1 MKMQLRLSGNYGK
14 FIDNAEYI
22 KVNNE
27 DLLIEIVTNFGHNTT
42 LYAKLNNGIEEK
54 SIRIKDRKFIIE
66 NDYLNVGEC
75 LLKIVAMVGSRKV
88 GEYACTPILVVDIDD
103 NKMIIDKLNEQDLK
117 IKEFL
122 EEYKQ
127 DKEYLQYELGRV
139 KRSLK
144 ELIIAE

>member
-14 FIDNAEYI
+14 FIGNAEYI
-22 KVNNE
+22 KVDE
-27 DLLIEIVTNFGHNTT
+27 DEVVVEIVTNFGYNTT

-54 SIRIKDRKFIIE
+54 SIRIKDRKFAIN

-75 LLKIVAMVGSRKV
+75 LLKIVAMVGSKKV
-88 GEYACTPILVVDIDD
+88 GEYTCTPILIKELDN
-103 NKMIIDKLNEQDLK
+103 NKMIIDKINEQDLK

-122 EEYKQ
+122 KEYKE
-127 DKEYLQYELGRV
+127 DKEYIQYEL
-139 KRSLK
+139 KRMQKSLR